1 MALLGT
7 YVEKVTRSRAG
18 DDLRGVTLA
27 GTIVHSLSTTPDLVL
42 PVLRSVEAVDS
53 FAAISLLGL
62 GGNGSIATFGF
73 YVSSARSCPTVMFDL
88 YALIFHSIIR

>member
-7 YVEKVTRSRAG
+7 FIDKTTRSRAG
-18 DDLRGVTLA
+18 DDLKGVTLA
-27 GTIVHSLSTTPDLVL
+27 ATVVHSLSTTPQLVL
-42 PVLRSVEAVDS
+42 PVMRSIEGVDS
-53 FAAISLLGL
+53 FAAMSLLGL

-88 YALIFHSIIR
+88 YALIFHSIIQ